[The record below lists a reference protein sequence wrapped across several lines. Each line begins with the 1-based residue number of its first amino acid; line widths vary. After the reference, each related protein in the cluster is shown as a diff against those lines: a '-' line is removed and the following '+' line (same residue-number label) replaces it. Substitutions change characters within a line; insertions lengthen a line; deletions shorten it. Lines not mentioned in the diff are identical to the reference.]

1 MNVWSLSEIQTNHI
15 IDSQPKK
22 MLEWG
27 SGEASQKF
35 VQAGIDLTSIEHNEG
50 MFPHAGNYKVVPPI
64 LRTHFEPKQFIDWS
78 PYVMVEN
85 LEQYDCILIDG
96 EARGECLAW
105 TARYADRNARIYLDD
120 YQRGWYGWALDF
132 FDVINV
138 IEGFAHLAELKIK

>member
-1 MNVWSLSEIQTNHI
+1 MFFFLSLSLLLLVLQRGLFLLYL
-15 IDSQPKK
+15 K
-22 MLEWG
+22 
-27 SGEASQKF
+27 SQKF

-105 TARYADRNARIYLDD
+105 TARYADRNARIY
-120 YQRGWYGWALDF
+120 
-132 FDVINV
+132 
-138 IEGFAHLAELKIK
+138 